1 MTNISHIPFAI
12 KPQRAGQT
20 LSKLDWPGG
29 VTTAADFLPLNR
41 GWLPFNRKTGT
52 NMLDR
57 TKHPKLSRA
66 VIPAKLLSTRSL
78 SAGPPAGKYMRPG
91 SSRGDVLF
99 VPCYL
104 FQEPANRH
112 SWAMIEGITGTAVG
126 GRLTADRRAAA
137 TRLCCL
143 VLLAL
148 FTFFLATA
156 YAHIILSNVFVLAG
170 PCLMLL
176 LGVIQGVIQGAIQGI
191 VQGAIQGVI
200 QGVVRLGVGALL
212 LALLWMLVRWMMKR
226 RDNLL
231 SRLREPIHRFETGIV
246 HLPLDRSWL
255 PLVGA
260 AGKVVLILVPLTIVS
275 LLLPLM
281 LSQVAVGPELNAPS
295 TLLWIVHL
303 ATVLAFGVAA
313 ARMSREGRLPSPSPA
328 DKTDAS
334 VRPAGTAAD
343 MVKVLLNVALL
354 AMFGLIVGHVLDLSG
369 MGDVFRRRLQMD
381 PGLLSGI
388 GVRVG
393 AVVGVIASGV
403 SWRDRTALVAGLST
417 ELICDVVLGPWAGIP
432 ALLIVLIVVA
442 AASRMSVESGTLD
455 EYWPTPVWDALS
467 TAWLFVLAA
476 TIGGIAGSVI
486 GLVFLGP
493 ADMVVGKML
502 GNSVIATTALLIW
515 RPLLDLL
522 KDADLQN

>member
-12 KPQRAGQT
+12 KSQHARQT
-20 LSKLDWPGG
+20 LTKLDWPGG
-29 VTTAADFLPLNR
+29 VTSAADFLPLKR
-41 GWLPFNRKTGT
+41 GWLPFNRTTGT

-57 TKHPKLSRA
+57 TKYPKLSRA
-66 VIPAKLLSTRSL
+66 VIPAKLLSTWSP
-78 SAGPPAGKYMRPG
+78 SAGPPAGKYLRPG
-91 SSRGDVLF
+91 SSHGDALF

-104 FQEPANRH
+104 FQEPANPH
-112 SWAMIEGITGTAVG
+112 SWAVVEGISGTAVG
-126 GRLTADRRAAA
+126 GRLIADRRAAA

-156 YAHIILSNVFVLAG
+156 YAHMLLSNVFVLAG
-170 PCLMLL
+170 PWLMLL
-176 LGVIQGVIQGAIQGI
+176 LGVIQGAIPGVIQGAIQG
-191 VQGAIQGVI
+191 VLQGTL

-212 LALLWMLVRWMMKR
+212 LAFLWMLMRWMMKR

-275 LLLPLM
+275 LLLPLL
-281 LSQVAVGPELNAPS
+281 LSEAAVGPELTEPS

-313 ARMSREGRLPSPSPA
+313 ARLNREGRLPSPSPA
-328 DKTDAS
+328 DNTDAS

-343 MVKVLLNVALL
+343 MVKVLLDVALL
-354 AMFGLIVGHVLDLSG
+354 AMFGLIVGHVLDFSWL
-369 MGDVFRRRLQMD
+369 GDVFRRHLQMD

-417 ELICDVVLGPWAGIP
+417 ELICDVVLGPWSAIP
-432 ALLIVLIVVA
+432 VPLIVLIVVA
-442 AASRMSVESGTLD
+442 AASRMSIESGTLD
-455 EYWPTPVWDALS
+455 KDGPTPVWDALS

-476 TIGGIAGSVI
+476 AIGGIAGSVI
-486 GLVFLGP
+486 GLAFLGP
-493 ADMVVGKML
+493 ADMVVGEML
-502 GNSVIATTALLIW
+502 GNSVVATTALLIW

-522 KDADLQN
+522 EG

>member
-1 MTNISHIPFAI
+1 
-12 KPQRAGQT
+12 
-20 LSKLDWPGG
+20 
-29 VTTAADFLPLNR
+29 
-41 GWLPFNRKTGT
+41 
-52 NMLDR
+52 
-57 TKHPKLSRA
+57 
-66 VIPAKLLSTRSL
+66 
-78 SAGPPAGKYMRPG
+78 
-91 SSRGDVLF
+91 
-99 VPCYL
+99 
-104 FQEPANRH
+104 
-112 SWAMIEGITGTAVG
+112 
-126 GRLTADRRAAA
+126 
-137 TRLCCL
+137 
-143 VLLAL
+143 
-148 FTFFLATA
+148 
-156 YAHIILSNVFVLAG
+156 
-170 PCLMLL
+170 
-176 LGVIQGVIQGAIQGI
+176 
-191 VQGAIQGVI
+191 
-200 QGVVRLGVGALL
+200 VRLGVGALL

-275 LLLPLM
+275 LLLPLV
-281 LSQVAVGPELNAPS
+281 LSQVTVGPELNAPS

-313 ARMSREGRLPSPSPA
+313 ARLSREGRLPSPSPA

-343 MVKVLLNVALL
+343 MVKVLLNLALL

-381 PGLLSGI
+381 HGLLSGI

-417 ELICDVVLGPWAGIP
+417 ELICDVVLGPRAGIP

-455 EYWPTPVWDALS
+455 EYWPNPLWDALS

-476 TIGGIAGSVI
+476 TIGRIAGSVI

-493 ADMVVGKML
+493 ADMVVGEML

>member
-12 KPQRAGQT
+12 EPERAGQT

-29 VTTAADFLPLNR
+29 VTTAADFLPLKR

-66 VIPAKLLSTRSL
+66 VIPAKLISTGSP
-78 SAGPPAGKYMRPG
+78 SAGPPVGKYLRPG
-91 SSRGDVLF
+91 SSHGAALF

-112 SWAMIEGITGTAVG
+112 SWAVIEGISGTAVG

-156 YAHIILSNVFVLAG
+156 YAHILLSNVFVLAG

-176 LGVIQGVIQGAIQGI
+176 LGVIQGAIQGAIP
-191 VQGAIQGVI
+191 
-200 QGVVRLGVGALL
+200 GVVWLCVGALL

-260 AGKVVLILVPLTIVS
+260 AGKVALILVPLTIVS
-275 LLLPLM
+275 LLLPLV

-313 ARMSREGRLPSPSPA
+313 ARLSREGRLPSPSPA
-328 DKTDAS
+328 DNTDAS

-343 MVKVLLNVALL
+343 MVKVLLDVALL

-467 TAWLFVLAA
+467 TAWLFLLAA

-493 ADMVVGKML
+493 AGMVVGKML

-522 KDADLQN
+522 KGEGLLN